1 MPVDRKRFR
10 RARPRDETPPQQMIV
25 QGLSPG
31 FSVGVTGDIEAKDP
45 DGNPSTLSTAR
56 LKGDGLL
63 ISDLRAQDLLK
74 EVLYELKHIRLHLE
88 ALSGEDL
95 RGDVDY
101 ADQ

>member
-1 MPVDRKRFR
+1 MPADPKRFKR
-10 RARPRDETPPQQMIV
+10 RRPQDAKSPEPTII
-25 QGLSPG
+25 QGISPNI
-31 FSVGVTGDIEAKDP
+31 SVGVTGDIEAEDP
-45 DGNPSTLSTAR
+45 DGNRSKLSTAR
-56 LKGDGLL
+56 LKEDGLL
-63 ISDLRAQDLLK
+63 TSDLSAQDLLK